1 MWFIFDFTFMCA
13 RFHWLLNSED
23 AKFET
28 MSIKTENKQFFWKGP
43 KFDVSSRTERV
54 HAGCNFTAA
63 LLEPAPKDACKVW
76 WVTFNADIHFQED
89 DWYAN
94 AAKFSVGFG
103 LFIYA
108 IIKMVVLFAVEMMM
122 AAPDDNGQQQQQQP
136 DTQPMPS
143 SPRIPASPSA
153 LLAPNGMTA
162 ELVTPGD
169 LAPARGNDS
178 NVSPGGIEMTAG
190 QLNASMVWGTE
201 EVVHNQVLSAVGGGA
216 AGGGAG
222 GNAPFLGT
230 DMPASLLPPA
240 AAAGGG
246 AGGHAPPLL
255 LPPAGV
261 VAAAGSSSSTNS
273 RSFYDNLFLRMKKAR
288 ISQGSIQ

>member
-1 MWFIFDFTFMCA
+1 MCA

-43 KFDVSSRTERV
+43 KFYDSSRTERV

-63 LLEPAPKDACKVW
+63 LLERAPKDACKVW
-76 WVTFNADIHFQED
+76 WVDFNADIHFQEN

-162 ELVTPGD
+162 ELVTPCD
-169 LAPARGNDS
+169 PAPARGNDS

-190 QLNASMVWGTE
+190 QLNASIVWGTE

-222 GNAPFLGT
+222 GNAPFWET
-230 DMPASLLPPA
+230 DMPSSLLPPPP
-240 AAAGGG
+240 AAGGG
-246 AGGHAPPLL
+246 AGGDAPPLL
-255 LPPAGV
+255 LPPA
-261 VAAAGSSSSTNS
+261 AAGSSSSSSNS
-273 RSFYDNLFLRMKKAR
+273 RSFCDAKAGNLFLRMKKAR

>member
-1 MWFIFDFTFMCA
+1 
-13 RFHWLLNSED
+13 
-23 AKFET
+23 
-28 MSIKTENKQFFWKGP
+28 
-43 KFDVSSRTERV
+43 
-54 HAGCNFTAA
+54 
-63 LLEPAPKDACKVW
+63 
-76 WVTFNADIHFQED
+76 
-89 DWYAN
+89 
-94 AAKFSVGFG
+94 
-103 LFIYA
+103 
-108 IIKMVVLFAVEMMM
+108 
-122 AAPDDNGQQQQQQP
+122 
-136 DTQPMPS
+136 
-143 SPRIPASPSA
+143 
-153 LLAPNGMTA
+153 MTA
-162 ELVTPGD
+162 ELVTPCD
-169 LAPARGNDS
+169 PAPARGNDS

>member
-1 MWFIFDFTFMCA
+1 
-13 RFHWLLNSED
+13 
-23 AKFET
+23 
-28 MSIKTENKQFFWKGP
+28 
-43 KFDVSSRTERV
+43 
-54 HAGCNFTAA
+54 
-63 LLEPAPKDACKVW
+63 
-76 WVTFNADIHFQED
+76 
-89 DWYAN
+89 
-94 AAKFSVGFG
+94 
-103 LFIYA
+103 
-108 IIKMVVLFAVEMMM
+108 
-122 AAPDDNGQQQQQQP
+122 
-136 DTQPMPS
+136 
-143 SPRIPASPSA
+143 
-153 LLAPNGMTA
+153 MTA
-162 ELVTPGD
+162 DFSMVHYVD
-169 LAPARGNDS
+169 
-178 NVSPGGIEMTAG
+178 IEMTAG
-190 QLNASMVWGTE
+190 QPMCGKAFGNGQPPQEQQQQQLEAGAGHAPSFNFDPKAQQ
-201 EVVHNQVLSAVGGGA
+201 VVPNQVLSAVGGGA